1 MVAVDGWQRR
11 HPWAGVPYA
20 VLKKFG
26 DDNANLLVVALAWYG
41 FTAIFPL
48 LLVVVTLFGFIG
60 QQSIGTG
67 IVRTLHEFPVVGSSF
82 NPESSHA
89 LHGSTIG
96 LVIGLI
102 GLLYGAQGVTQ
113 TAQQAMATVWN
124 IPQYERTGFLP
135 RLGRSLG
142 SLLTIGAAFVINA
155 FVTGYAT
162 GGTTS
167 YAIRIPVLAGLL
179 VLNVGLYFATFTLL
193 TAKVIGPRGLLPG
206 AIVGAVAFTAL
217 ITLGTGL
224 ITHQLKNASATYGA
238 FGSVIGIVAFL
249 LLLAKLS
256 MYATELNPVL
266 ARRLYPR
273 ALPMVSEPT
282 DADRQAL
289 TALVRTQQRLK
300 DEAISVG
307 FGDQAADGDQQRLA
321 DRLRVGGEA
330 GMQFHVV
337 AHPVIEQLLP
347 LEPFH
352 HKAGPAGHPA
362 GGRIVHPVPELEPE
376 QAEVGERPAGQRAAG
391 SGRHSPALRGGRRP
405 VGHPAGQVPALD
417 AAHRHAAENIP
428 VIGQRSERVRRAG

>member
-1 MVAVDGWQRR
+1 VSPVEPLRRVVAAVDGWQRR
-11 HPWAGVPYA
+11 TRWAGVPYA
-20 VLKKFG
+20 VMKKFG

-82 NPESSHA
+82 NPASGTS
-89 LHGSTIG
+89 LHGSTVG

-124 IPQYERTGFLP
+124 IPQNERTGFLP
-135 RLGRSLG
+135 RLGRSLAG
-142 SLLTIGAAFVINA
+142 LFTIGAAFVINA

-167 YAIRIPVLAGLL
+167 YAIRIPVLIGLL
-179 VLNVGLYFATFTLL
+179 VLNAGLYFATFTLL
-193 TAKVIGPRGLLPG
+193 TAKAIGPRGLLPG
-206 AIVGAVAFTAL
+206 AIAGAVAFTAL

-224 ITHQLKNASATYGA
+224 VTHQLKNASATYGA
-238 FGSVIGIVAFL
+238 FGSVIGIVTFL

-273 ALPMVSEPT
+273 ALPLGGEPT
-282 DADRQAL
+282 DADRQVMASL
-289 TALVRTQQRLK
+289 AHAEPRR
-300 DEAISVG
+300 D
-307 FGDQAADGDQQRLA
+307 DQAIGDHA
-321 DRLRVGGEA
+321 
-330 GMQFHVV
+330 
-337 AHPVIEQLLP
+337 
-347 LEPFH
+347 
-352 HKAGPAGHPA
+352 
-362 GGRIVHPVPELEPE
+362 
-376 QAEVGERPAGQRAAG
+376 AGQAA
-391 SGRHSPALRGGRRP
+391 S
-405 VGHPAGQVPALD
+405 D
-417 AAHRHAAENIP
+417 AARQGDP
-428 VIGQRSERVRRAG
+428 G